1 MSYTLEIALVL
12 AVVAAASALPGAFL
26 VLRRVALVS
35 DAIGHVLLFGVV
47 VTYFA
52 VRDVESPWLLAGAAA
67 AGVLTVALVEL
78 LGKTR
83 LVKEDAAI
91 GLVFPA
97 LFAGGVVL
105 ASLYLRNTHL
115 DVDAVLLG
123 QPELAT
129 EARWHVGGV
138 GVRPVWVMAGVLA
151 VNLVLLAAFYKEL
164 KLTTF
169 DPGLAAALGF
179 RPGLMHYGLMTAVSV
194 TAVAAFDAVGP
205 VLVVGFFVVPAAA
218 AFLLTDRLAVMLGL
232 AAVIGVAGAFAGTFA
247 AVRLD
252 ANIAGTVAAALGL
265 LFALALVFAPGRGLV
280 AQAVR
285 RWRQKRDFHETMLA
299 VHLYQHEGTEAEA
312 DEAGCRTIHRH
323 LGWTEGRTAA
333 VVGRAG
339 RHGLIRHERDTI
351 KLTHAGRDRA
361 RSVLGSSVDSAATPP
376 SPPVSFPSPPR
387 PA

>member
-1 MSYTLEIALVL
+1 MSYTAEIALVL
-12 AVVAAASALPGAFL
+12 AVVAAACALPGTFL

-67 AGVLTVALVEL
+67 SGVLTVALVEL
-78 LGKTR
+78 LGRTR
-83 LVKEDAAI
+83 LVKQDAAV

-129 EARWHVGGV
+129 EARWHLGGV
-138 GVRPVWVMAGVLA
+138 GLKPVWLMAGVLA
-151 VNLVLLAAFYKEL
+151 VNLVLLVVFYKEM

-169 DPGLAAALGF
+169 DPGLASALGF
-179 RPGLMHYGLMTAVSV
+179 RPGLVHYALMTAVAV

-232 AAVIGVAGAFAGTFA
+232 AALIGVVGAVGGTFA

-252 ANIAGTVAAALGL
+252 ANTAGSVAAVLGV
-265 LFALALVFAPGRGLV
+265 LFALAFAAAPGRGLV

-285 RWRQKRDFHETMLA
+285 RWRQKRAFHETMLA
-299 VHLYQHEGTEAEA
+299 VHLYQHEGTDAEA
-312 DEAGCRTIHRH
+312 DEAGCRTVHRH
-323 LGWTEGRTAA
+323 LGWTEGQTAA
-333 VVGRAG
+333 VVGRAE
-339 RHGLIRHERDTI
+339 RHGLVRRDRDTL

-361 RSVLGSSVDSAATPP
+361 RDVLGGSVDSAARPP
-376 SPPVSFPSPPR
+376 SPPPS
-387 PA
+387 

>member
-1 MSYTLEIALVL
+1 MGYTAEIALVL
-12 AVVAAASALPGAFL
+12 AVVAAACAVPGVFL
-26 VLRRVALVS
+26 VLRRVSLVS

-47 VTYFA
+47 ATYFA

-67 AGVLTVALVEL
+67 AGVLSVVLVEL

-123 QPELAT
+123 QPEQASPRGWRFR
-129 EARWHVGGV
+129 AV
-138 GVRPVWVMAGVLA
+138 AGVL
-151 VNLVLLAAFYKEL
+151 VLNIALLLAFYKEL

-179 RPGLMHYGLMTAVSV
+179 RPGLMHYALMTAVSV

-218 AFLLTDRLAVMLGL
+218 AYLLTDRLAVLLGL
-232 AAVIGVAGAFAGTFA
+232 AVAAGVVA
-247 AVRLD
+247 AVVGTVVA
-252 ANIAGTVAAALGL
+252 ANRRVDTNVAGTVAAVLGL
-265 LFALALVFAPGRGLV
+265 LFALAFVAAPGRGLI

-285 RWRQKRDFHETMLA
+285 RRRQKREFYETMLA
-299 VHLYQHEGTEAEA
+299 VHLLQHEGTEAEA
-312 DEAGCRTIHRH
+312 DEAGCGNLHRH
-323 LGWTEGRTAA
+323 LGWPPAQAAA
-333 VVGRAG
+333 VVARAE
-339 RHGLIRHERDTI
+339 RHGLVARVGELL
-351 KLTHAGRDRA
+351 KLTPTGRA
-361 RSVLGSSVDSAATPP
+361 RAREVLGGGGVRESTP
-376 SPPVSFPSPPR
+376 SPPVRGRSTR
-387 PA
+387 GHRTRLR